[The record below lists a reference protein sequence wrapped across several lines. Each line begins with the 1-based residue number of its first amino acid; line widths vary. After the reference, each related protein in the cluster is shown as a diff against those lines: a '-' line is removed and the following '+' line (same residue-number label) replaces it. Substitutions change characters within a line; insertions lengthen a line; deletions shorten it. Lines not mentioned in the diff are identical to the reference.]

1 MTSIAFYCQNTE
13 PNRAQT
19 LARQAETLAAA
30 GSDVTI
36 FTPIWPELAHEIS
49 HSRIKIISMGKGA
62 GKNFLSRLLFW
73 LYAGIIISIAQFRR
87 RYHLIQIQANS
98 NIFVLT
104 TYLAHFMGAK
114 IVLNL
119 SVPEPERLLAEENL
133 RPNSIRVK
141 AAFFVESI
149 VVNYVDFIIAPSEPI
164 RDKLINRGCEP
175 DTINVIYQSPDDSF
189 LLHSVRVDKHASMAD
204 RFLIISYSDGSETID
219 YETMLSALSVAAAK
233 YPQILLWMVCP
244 QEKSEEIKYLIRS
257 KNITKNALLQTSIKD
272 EEIPVYLAQA
282 DANIVALRRN
292 PITDITF
299 SQYLLQSMQ
308 FGIPTITTRTL
319 LTSYYLDESVI
330 QSFEEGAVSELANKI
345 TALYSDESRR
355 LRMRSRSKDFIT
367 KIDWSRE
374 RHRYASILLTIAAE
388 DTSYYA
394 RTPSEAAGFSQ
405 FARQQKAAAH
415 AFRKASLEQILQDP
429 FQGTAGGTLMQT
441 PTSEDSAVLKALPLR
456 ISAPSKSW
464 RSGRQARLTLSA
476 WLLRI
481 SSFILLFSIP
491 IAASGNNP
499 QSKILAAALFV
510 AVAVIAL
517 YLPPGESA
525 IIVAFFYIAQR
536 YLFLRFPPV
545 GRLGPL
551 FVYLGTVLQIIIF
564 IGFLI
569 RAIIQQRPLQRSRF
583 ILWPAALFIVVSSI
597 SAIYNRESFITAI
610 LGIEH
615 LTHNLI
621 FVILIA
627 EDLPTPQQLQRYA
640 TFIILLITAFA
651 AYSSGMT
658 FLQPIMRPISVIEPD
673 NATYGY
679 LIALGL
685 LLALGV
691 VFSQQKNT
699 NAVDENSAQLLAIV
713 NSIGLTAAIAIMT
726 AALFFTSAIEIW
738 VGFIAGVVALLFIL
752 QSRLK
757 LLLVPYLGVLSA
769 LSFVPFLT
777 RPYIHTQQTYFQQ
790 FMAIFQGQF
799 PHNTPLLQSLNVLWH
814 NWLFG
819 VGPGR
824 FGGTV
829 AYLVHSPVYAQYNIP
844 IPYSTLSINLFWI
857 HVFAET
863 GIFGI
868 SFYIWLMFSTL
879 HQLWLGYRRGSFT
892 QALGITAGVFAI
904 TITFAIATFF
914 GNALEADSLAAP
926 FWGFIG
932 IGVALPVVQT
942 KSMKKEK
949 YQSLRMAPK
958 ADSSPGKEKTGTSTV
973 STQGTQS

>member
-1 MTSIAFYCQNTE
+1 MTSIAFYCQNTN
-13 PNRAQT
+13 PKQAQI

-36 FTPIWPELAHEIS
+36 YAPTWPELAHEIS
-49 HSRIKIISMGKGA
+49 HSRIKIISLGKPA
-62 GKNFLSRLLFW
+62 GKNIIAQLIFW
-73 LYAGIIISIAQFRR
+73 IYAGIIISIAQFRR
-87 RYHLIQIQANS
+87 RFHLIQIQANS
-98 NIFVLT
+98 NIFVLS
-104 TYLAHFMGAK
+104 TYLARFMGAK

-119 SVPEPERLLAEENL
+119 SVPEPERLLAEENI
-133 RPNSIRVK
+133 RTNSMRIK
-141 AAFFVESI
+141 AAFFFESI

-175 DTINVIYQSPDDSF
+175 DTISVIYQAPDDSY
-189 LLHSVRVDKHASMAD
+189 LLHSTRVDKHASMAE
-204 RFLIISYSDGSETID
+204 RFLVISYSDGSEAVD
-219 YETMLSALSVAAAK
+219 YETMLNALSVAAAK

-257 KNITKNALLQTSIKD
+257 KNITKNALLQTSMKN
-272 EEIPVYLAQA
+272 EEIPVFLAQA

-292 PITDITF
+292 QITDITF
-299 SQYLLQSMQ
+299 SQYLLQSLQ

-330 QSFEEGAVSELANKI
+330 QSFEEGDSAELANKI
-345 TALYSDESRR
+345 TTLYSDESRR

-388 DTSYYA
+388 DTSYYS
-394 RTPSEAAGFSQ
+394 RTPAEAAGFSQ

-429 FQGTAGGTLMQT
+429 FQGATGSQFMQT

-481 SSFILLFSIP
+481 TSFILLFSIP

-499 QSKILAAALFV
+499 QSKVLAATLFA

-536 YLFLRFPPV
+536 YLFLRYPPV

-569 RAIIQQRPLQRSRF
+569 RAIIQQRPLQRSKF
-583 ILWPAALFIVVSSI
+583 IIWPAALFIAVSSI
-597 SAIYNRESFITAI
+597 SALYNHESFITAI

-640 TFIILLITAFA
+640 TFIILLITTFA
-651 AYSSGMT
+651 AYSTSMT
-658 FLQPIMRPISVIEPD
+658 FLQPITRPVFVIEPD

-691 VFSQQKNT
+691 LFSQQKNAERPDDDSSPIFT
-699 NAVDENSAQLLAIV
+699 VL
-713 NSIGLTAAIAIMT
+713 NSIGLIAAIAIMT
-726 AALFFTSAIEIW
+726 AALFFTNTIEIW
-738 VGFIAGVVALLFIL
+738 AGFIAGVIALLFIL
-752 QSRLK
+752 QKRLK
-757 LLLVPYLGVLSA
+757 WLLLPYLGVLGA
-769 LSFVPFLT
+769 LSFAPFLT
-777 RPYIHTQQTYFQQ
+777 RPYMHTQQTYFQQ

-799 PHNTPLLQSLNVLWH
+799 PHNALLLQSLNVLWH

-829 AYLVHSPVYAQYNIP
+829 AFLVHSPVYAQYGIP

-863 GIFGI
+863 GIIGLI
-868 SFYIWLMFSTL
+868 IYVSLIVVSLSN
-879 HQLWLGYRRGSFT
+879 LWVGYRHGAFT

-904 TITFAIATFF
+904 TIAFAIATFF

-926 FWGFIG
+926 FWGLIG

-942 KSMKKEK
+942 KSVKKEK

-958 ADSSPGKEKTGTSTV
+958 ADSSPGKEKNNSGTV